1 MHGLVNRSIQMF
13 LRGAYGNAVWLD
25 VARDAQLGFESF
37 EAMLIYED
45 RLTDLV
51 LAAAARKLN
60 LPREAILEDMG
71 IFLVADPALE
81 RLRRLLRFG
90 GVTFV
95 DFLYSLDDL
104 PARGRLAV
112 PDLDLPIL
120 RLGGNDRDSFTLTCL
135 SSFRGVGQVVVGLLR
150 AIADD
155 YGALVVI
162 DHAGQAQGGERV
174 SIRLLDHQF
183 ATGRRFV
190 LAGQVQ

>member
-13 LRGAYGNAVWLD
+13 LRGTYGNSVWLD
-25 VARDAQLGFESF
+25 IARDAQLGFVSF
-37 EAMLIYED
+37 ETMLTYED
-45 RLTDLV
+45 RMTDMV
-51 LAAAARKLN
+51 LAAASRRLN
-60 LPREAILEDMG
+60 LPREAILEDLG

-104 PARGRLAV
+104 PARGRLAL
-112 PDLDLPIL
+112 PDLDLPAL
-120 RLGGNDRDSFTLTCL
+120 HLDGTDPDSFSLTCL
-135 SSFRGVGQVVVGLLR
+135 SPFRGVGYVFVGLLR
-150 AIADD
+150 AMADD

-162 DHAGQAQGGERV
+162 DHAGPAEGGEGV

-190 LAGQVQ
+190 LAGQVL

>member
-13 LRGAYGNAVWLD
+13 LRGTYGNSVWLD
-25 VARDAQLGFESF
+25 IARDAQLGFISF
-37 EAMLIYED
+37 ETMLTYED
-45 RLTDLV
+45 RLTDMV
-51 LAAAARKLN
+51 LAAASRRLN
-60 LPREAILEDMG
+60 LPREAILEDLG

-104 PARGRLAV
+104 PARGRLAL
-112 PDLDLPIL
+112 PDLDLPAL
-120 RLGGNDRDSFTLTCL
+120 HLDGNIHGSFSMVCL
-135 SSFRGVGQVVVGLLR
+135 SPFRGVGHVFVGLLR
-150 AIADD
+150 AMADD

-162 DHAGQAQGGERV
+162 DHAGPAEGGERV
-174 SIRLLDHQF
+174 SIQLLDHQF

-190 LAGQVQ
+190 LAGQVL

>member
-13 LRGAYGNAVWLD
+13 LRGAYGNTVWLD

-37 EAMLIYED
+37 EAMLVYD
-45 RLTDLV
+45 DCLTDLV
-51 LAAAARKLN
+51 LAAASRKLN
-60 LPREAILEDMG
+60 LPREAILEDLG

-104 PARGRLAV
+104 PARGRLAL
-112 PDLDLPIL
+112 PDLDLPTL
-120 RLGGNDRDSFTLTCL
+120 RLGGNDRDSFILTCL
-135 SSFRGVGQVVVGLLR
+135 SPFQGVGHMVVGLLR
-150 AIADD
+150 AMADD

-162 DHAGQAQGGERV
+162 DHDGPTPGGERV
-174 SIRLLDHQF
+174 SIQLLDHQF
-183 ATGRRFV
+183 ATGRRFI
-190 LAGQVQ
+190 LAGQAL

>member
-1 MHGLVNRSIQMF
+1 MF

-37 EAMLIYED
+37 EAMLVYDD
-45 RLTDLV
+45 RLTDQV
-51 LAAAARKLN
+51 LAAASRKLN

-104 PARGRLAV
+104 PARGRLAL
-112 PDLDLPIL
+112 PDLDLPTL
-120 RLGGNDRDSFTLTCL
+120 RLGGNDRDRFTLTCL
-135 SSFRGVGQVVVGLLR
+135 SPFRGVGHVGVGLLR
-150 AIADD
+150 AMADD

-162 DHAGQAQGGERV
+162 DHAGPTPGGERV
-174 SIRLLDHQF
+174 SIQLLDHQF
-183 ATGRRFV
+183 ATGRRFI
-190 LAGQVQ
+190 LSGQAL

>member
-13 LRGAYGNAVWLD
+13 LRGTYGNSVWLEI
-25 VARDAQLGFESF
+25 ARDAQLGFVSF
-37 EAMLIYED
+37 ETMLTYED
-45 RLTDLV
+45 RMTDMV
-51 LAAAARKLN
+51 LAAASRRLN
-60 LPREAILEDMG
+60 LPREAILEDLG

-104 PARGRLAV
+104 PARGRLAL
-112 PDLDLPIL
+112 PDLDLPAL
-120 RLGGNDRDSFTLTCL
+120 HLAGTDPDSFSLTCL
-135 SSFRGVGQVVVGLLR
+135 SPFRGVGHVFVGLLR
-150 AIADD
+150 AMADD

-162 DHAGQAQGGERV
+162 DHAGPAEGGECV

-190 LAGQVQ
+190 LAGQVL

>member
-1 MHGLVNRSIQMF
+1 MHGLVNRTIQMF
-13 LRGAYGNAVWLD
+13 LRGAYGTALWLE
-25 VARDAQLGFESF
+25 VAREAQLGFESF
-37 EAMLIYED
+37 EAMLSYED

-51 LAAAARKLN
+51 LASAARKLN

-112 PDLDLPIL
+112 PDLDLPAL
-120 RLGGNDRDSFTLTCL
+120 RLGGNDRDGFTLTCL
-135 SSFRGVGQVVVGLLR
+135 SSFRGVGHVVVGLLR

-174 SIRLLDHQF
+174 SIQLLDHQF

-190 LAGQVQ
+190 LAGQAP